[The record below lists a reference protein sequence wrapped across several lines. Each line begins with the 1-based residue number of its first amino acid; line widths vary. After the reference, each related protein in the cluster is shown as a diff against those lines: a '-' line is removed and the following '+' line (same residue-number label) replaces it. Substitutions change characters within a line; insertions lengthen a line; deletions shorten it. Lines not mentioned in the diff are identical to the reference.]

1 MLDRPTQSTPT
12 DPHAEEE
19 HSDLL
24 ATLAAARELGPEM
37 DKALAE
43 SYLQRRKASA
53 PSRARNAGPRPPVN
67 YGFVAQAV
75 VPVAMIAAVILAAIL
90 FSFHGWFWFLLIPLF
105 WGGWR
110 RRRGWYGY
118 DRYERRRDFREERR
132 AEREERRAEREEWR
146 RARYDDRYD
155 WS

>member
-1 MLDRPTQSTPT
+1 MLDRPQSTPI

-19 HSDLL
+19 HNDLL

-53 PSRARNAGPRPPVN
+53 PSRARNADPRPPVN
-67 YGFVAQAV
+67 YGFVAQSV
-75 VPVAMIAAVILAAIL
+75 VPVVMIAAFILAAIA
-90 FSFHGWFWFLLIPLF
+90 FSFHGWFLFLLIPLF
-105 WGGWR
+105 LGGWR

-118 DRYERRRDFREERR
+118 DHYDRYDRRRAYRD
-132 AEREERRAEREEWR
+132 ERRAEREEWR
-146 RARYDDRYD
+146 RARRDDRYD